1 MLVVLELGKWK
12 EDDQEFEVSLG
23 SMRPCSN
30 NKRNAKELPL
40 LLKRRTGL

>member
-23 SMRPCSN
+23 SMRPYLT
-30 NKRNAKELPL
+30 K
-40 LLKRRTGL
+40 